1 MEKSVQALLKE
12 KIQRYHQLRAMLVAQ
27 GRSALEIAQ
36 VDRHIARIE
45 EIIRQSG
52 RPTR

>member
-27 GRSALEIAQ
+27 GRPAQEIAH
-36 VDRHIARIE
+36 VDQHIAKIE
-45 EIIRQSG
+45 ELIRQSAG
-52 RPTR
+52 RAR